1 MKRALSIVLASA
13 VLISGVGC
21 APSQSALKDP
31 ENETKVEA
39 NPLSAYQL
47 VEAVYPEMA
56 PRPNEMEYLDQKTGQ
71 FDDDGFRK
79 VYDAWW
85 EEQKSRKPEDGY
97 TDNLKGFFEKS
108 IPQFLGDNGTENLVY
123 SPLNVY
129 MALGMLAEL
138 TDGNSRAQI
147 LDLLGS
153 EDIAALRKQTTALW
167 KANYN
172 DDGATTTVLA
182 SSLWL
187 DEDINFVQPTLD
199 TLADTY
205 YASSYRGQ
213 MGSDEFNKALQSW
226 LNEQTGGLLE
236 EQAAQIEL
244 DAETLMA
251 LATTIYF
258 RAKWS
263 SEFSEEMTQEKVFH
277 APSGDVTC
285 DFMHQG
291 GSDYYYWGDQFSAI
305 KMRFEG
311 GEDMLFILPDEGVT
325 PEELLND
332 TQVMEFLL
340 QKGEWENSK
349 HLIVNKAIPK
359 FDVVSRLDLCDGLK
373 ALGITDAFDYKIS
386 DFSPVTTDFDEIYL
400 SQAKHDARV
409 TIDEEGCTAVAY
421 TVLAA
426 DGAGMPPEE
435 EVDFVLDRPFL
446 FAITGCDD
454 LPLFV
459 GVVNQPVS

>member
-1 MKRALSIVLASA
+1 MKKILSLILASIMLMSA
-13 VLISGVGC
+13 AGC
-21 APSQSALKDP
+21 APS
-31 ENETKVEA
+31 ENEVVELQRGPA
-39 NPLSAYQL
+39 KGSEAVHLLA
-47 VEAVYPEMA
+47 EAVYPEMV
-56 PRPNEMEYLDQKTGQ
+56 PYPNEMEYFDQKSGE
-71 FDDDGFRK
+71 FNDEGFR
-79 VYDAWW
+79 VVFDAWREQQRARYP
-85 EEQKSRKPEDGY
+85 EEGY
-97 TDNLKGFFEKS
+97 ADNLTGFFKKS
-108 IPQFLGDNGTENLVY
+108 ITQLLAGDEPENRVY

-129 MALGMLAEL
+129 LALSMLAEL

-153 EDIAALRKQTTALW
+153 DSMEELREQATALW

-172 DDGATTTVLA
+172 DDGATTTILA

-187 DEDINFVQPTLD
+187 DEDINFIQPTLD

-236 EQAAQIEL
+236 EQASQIEL
-244 DAETLMA
+244 DAQTLMA
-251 LATTIYF
+251 LATSIYF

-263 SEFSEEMTQEKVFH
+263 SEFSEGMTEEKTFH
-277 APSGDVTC
+277 APDGDMTC

-291 GSDYYYWGDQFSAI
+291 GSDTYYWGDQFSAV
-305 KMRFEG
+305 KKRFEG
-311 GEDMLFILPDEGVT
+311 GEAMWFILPDEGTT
-325 PEELLND
+325 PEQLLND
-332 TQVMEFLL
+332 PQVMEFLL
-340 QKGEWENSK
+340 QKGEWANNK

-359 FDVVSRLDLCDGLK
+359 FDVASQLDLCDGLK
-373 ALGITDAFDYKIS
+373 ALGITDVFDYETS
-386 DFSPVTTDFDEIYL
+386 DFSPMTTDLDEIFL
-400 SQAKHDARV
+400 SQVKHDARV
-409 TIDEEGCTAVAY
+409 MIDEEGCTAAAY
-421 TVLAA
+421 TVMAMA
-426 DGAGMPPEE
+426 GAGMPPKE

-446 FAITGCDD
+446 FAITGYDD